1 VLAQFADIAK
11 TLGNPQRLALL
22 EQLSQAEMAVERLA
36 ELAQLSVANASQH
49 LQTLKRGGFVTA
61 RRQGKQML
69 YRLGAGPLTEVLA
82 ALRNY
87 AEFQRRALQQTLA
100 LDFQSLK
107 LEAITV
113 AELRRRMAEQSI
125 TLVDVRSE
133 AEFAQAHIPGSVNI
147 PIAKL
152 QSRMRKLP
160 KTDIVAYCRDPYCI
174 SSTQAVEL
182 LVSHGYQAQRLV
194 GACRNGS
201 RPKWSARRAGPEPA
215 HYPFAPGAS
224 AGGKPMAS
232 RFRRWRQAF
241 SGAEQLVGLLRCLW
255 LTAPWRACASA
266 WMPEQNDAYAEQR
279 CAGQPQPRTVACN
292 AGCQHA
298 YASTCGEGR
307 ESGENFHGLICVV
320 GLAHPVA
327 ARWLEPA
334 VCERAVSLLAVG
346 PVPAGWRASD
356 GAANDGED
364 GAGRR
369 NLLLPAGDALVGMA
383 LFALVRA
390 AEGHV
395 E

>member
-1 VLAQFADIAK
+1 MIVECYLWGMDNHLSLVGPSVLAQFADIAK
-11 TLGNPQRLALL
+11 TLGNPQRLVLL
-22 EQLSQAEMAVERLA
+22 EQLSQGEMAVERLA

-69 YRLGAGPLTEVLA
+69 YRLGAGPLAEVLA

-100 LDFQSLK
+100 LDFQPLK

-113 AELRRRMAEQSI
+113 AELRRRMAEQNI

-194 GACRNGS
+194 GGV
-201 RPKWSARRAGPEPA
+201 PEWEQAGMVSEKG
-215 HYPFAPGAS
+215 GA
-224 AGGKPMAS
+224 
-232 RFRRWRQAF
+232 
-241 SGAEQLVGLLRCLW
+241 
-255 LTAPWRACASA
+255 
-266 WMPEQNDAYAEQR
+266 
-279 CAGQPQPRTVACN
+279 
-292 AGCQHA
+292 
-298 YASTCGEGR
+298 
-307 ESGENFHGLICVV
+307 
-320 GLAHPVA
+320 
-327 ARWLEPA
+327 
-334 VCERAVSLLAVG
+334 
-346 PVPAGWRASD
+346 
-356 GAANDGED
+356 
-364 GAGRR
+364 
-369 NLLLPAGDALVGMA
+369 
-383 LFALVRA
+383 
-390 AEGHV
+390 
-395 E
+395 

>member
-133 AEFAQAHIPGSVNI
+133 TEFAQAHIPGSVNI

-194 GACRNGS
+194 GGRAGMGAGRNGQREGRGLS
-201 RPKWSARRAGPEPA
+201 PRTIPLRQRRLQEG
-215 HYPFAPGAS
+215 S
-224 AGGKPMAS
+224 
-232 RFRRWRQAF
+232 
-241 SGAEQLVGLLRCLW
+241 
-255 LTAPWRACASA
+255 PWRAAFV
-266 WMPEQNDAYAEQR
+266 
-279 CAGQPQPRTVACN
+279 AGAKP
-292 AGCQHA
+292 
-298 YASTCGEGR
+298 S
-307 ESGENFHGLICVV
+307 
-320 GLAHPVA
+320 A
-327 ARWLEPA
+327 ARSNW
-334 VCERAVSLLAVG
+334 
-346 PVPAGWRASD
+346 
-356 GAANDGED
+356 
-364 GAGRR
+364 
-369 NLLLPAGDALVGMA
+369 
-383 LFALVRA
+383 
-390 AEGHV
+390 
-395 E
+395 